1 MAILEDKLIEL
12 DFSPDADLFISWLNF
27 IENSISAESSIG
39 NIRIKYSE
47 VPELVYFLANK
58 IGIDFLPKNI
68 LDEAKKKDFISC
80 SDEDYKD
87 FCQRVNQNLQ
97 FKSGLWKLLEEDRAK
112 DQIFDEQLRYLKEL
126 LPSCEYVG
134 FIAPSAEYSSVDI
147 LYKDAIYLA
156 QKKNV
161 LKLNNNEI
169 EEIIKRTLEHYGACI
184 SPVLRCLLER
194 V

>member
-12 DFSPDADLFISWLNF
+12 DFSPDVDLFISWLNF

-87 FCQRVNQNLQ
+87 FCQRVNQNL
-97 FKSGLWKLLEEDRAK
+97 
-112 DQIFDEQLRYLKEL
+112 
-126 LPSCEYVG
+126 
-134 FIAPSAEYSSVDI
+134 
-147 LYKDAIYLA
+147 
-156 QKKNV
+156 
-161 LKLNNNEI
+161 
-169 EEIIKRTLEHYGACI
+169 
-184 SPVLRCLLER
+184 
-194 V
+194 